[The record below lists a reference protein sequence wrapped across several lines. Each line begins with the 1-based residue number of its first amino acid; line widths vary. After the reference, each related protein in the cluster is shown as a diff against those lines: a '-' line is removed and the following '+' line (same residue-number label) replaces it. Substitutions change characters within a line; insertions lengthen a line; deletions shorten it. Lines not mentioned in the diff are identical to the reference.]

1 MHRFLL
7 IFIMIISL
15 LLSYTFIFDIHY
27 NLLKYQ
33 FKLNR
38 FKNQIDQEI
47 RYMQHFVYFL
57 NTDFWKNNCMCFE
70 LNGTELEIK
79 IHGYNILCL
88 TKIKNVHFVEFYL
101 LIIWTLLKL
110 ALLHFRLSEYQTE
123 LDQLK
128 EEYLF

>member
-33 FKLNR
+33 FKFNR

-70 LNGTELEIK
+70 LNGTEFEIK

-88 TKIKNVHFVEFYL
+88 TKSKNVHFVEFDF

-110 ALLHFRLSEYQTE
+110 ALLHFRLSEYQNE

-128 EEYLF
+128 EKYFF